1 MTELLPRSLILDL
14 HQAAVALG
22 LPRAALLAR
31 ISPAFVAALDETP
44 SKSAQILMDLSKL
57 NSVEKLKNGSVPLRI
72 WLENAKG
79 LVAEHDEKECAFF
92 QNALNQLGEASPHPR
107 PQTQSPGI
115 TPIMAVKTK
124 ILFLSANPA
133 GRDRLAI
140 GREFNAVESELLKAP
155 DGRQLSLIPA
165 FDTGAG
171 ELSRVLLEHEP
182 NVLHFSGHGDPSGK
196 LVITSRLG
204 GGDKIEADALAR
216 LLESFKTHLRC
227 VVLNACFSKIV
238 GDALREHIDVVIG
251 MSRAISDDAAIQFS
265 TGFYRAIAF
274 HKDVNTAFKLAL
286 SQIDLSHLP
295 DADKPQL
302 LCKVGTD
309 SNTVV
314 LFPKSS

>member
-22 LPRAALLAR
+22 LPRSGLLAG
-31 ISPAFVAALDETP
+31 ISPSFVASLDETP
-44 SKSAQILMDLSKL
+44 SKSAQILMDLSKF
-57 NSVEKLKNGSVPLRI
+57 NSVAKLRDGSVPLRI
-72 WLENAKG
+72 WL
-79 LVAEHDEKECAFF
+79 D
-92 QNALNQLGEASPHPR
+92 NALGLAVDHEAECVIFQAALNRLGGPVIGGSGGGPP
-107 PQTQSPGI
+107 PST
-115 TPIMAVKTK
+115 KTK

-133 GRDRLAI
+133 GRDRLSL
-140 GREFNAVESELLKAP
+140 GTEYRLVEDEILKAP
-155 DGRQLSLIPA
+155 DGRQISLIPA
-165 FDTGAG
+165 FAVTAG
-171 ELSRVLLEHEP
+171 DLSRVLLEHEP
-182 NVLHFSGHGDPSGK
+182 TVLHFSGHGDSTGK

-204 GGDKIEADALAR
+204 GGDKIEADALAG

-227 VVLNACFSKIV
+227 VVLNACSSKIV
-238 GDALREHIDVVIG
+238 GDVLRQHIDFVIG

-309 SNTVV
+309 SNTVI